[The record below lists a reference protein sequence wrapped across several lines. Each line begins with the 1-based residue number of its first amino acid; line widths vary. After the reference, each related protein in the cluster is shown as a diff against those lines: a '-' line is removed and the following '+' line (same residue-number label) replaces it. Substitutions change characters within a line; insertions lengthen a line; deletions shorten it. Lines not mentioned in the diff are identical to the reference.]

1 MYYNYNA
8 LHIQAQ
14 FAFIHDAVLEVVV
27 GGTTEITSDLFHIKV
42 DNWRQKNQKTG
53 KTPMQAQ
60 FQVFHSLT
68 YLDIM
73 IETLFASC

>member
-1 MYYNYNA
+1 M
-8 LHIQAQ
+8 
-14 FAFIHDAVLEVVV
+14 LEVVV

-42 DNWRQKNQKTG
+42 DNWQLKNQKTG
-53 KTPMQAQ
+53 KTPMEVQ

-73 IETLFASC
+73 IEALFTSC